1 MAIIAIEAI
10 HITAH
15 HGVYEAEKIA
25 GNTFVVDVYLD
36 ADVRQA
42 AASDALSDT
51 LDYQA
56 VYALVIEEMG
66 IRANLLET
74 LADRIG
80 QRILASFPEVESA
93 RIRVSKLRP
102 LHLEACSRTY
112 VEMHFERESVAVV
125 PPVGRANGA
134 NPP

>member
-10 HITAH
+10 HVTAH

-25 GNTFVVDVYLD
+25 GNTFVVDVYLE
-36 ADVRQA
+36 ADVHKA
-42 AASDALSDT
+42 ATTDALADT

-56 VYALVIEEMG
+56 VYALIMEEMG

-74 LADRIG
+74 LASRIG

-112 VEMHFERESVAVV
+112 VEMNFARTRHAVV
-125 PPVGRANGA
+125 PHPVHTDTQSGD
-134 NPP
+134 

>member
-10 HITAH
+10 PITAH

-25 GNTFVVDVYLD
+25 GNTFVVDVYLE
-36 ADVRQA
+36 ADVHKA
-42 AASDALSDT
+42 ATTDALADT

-56 VYALVIEEMG
+56 VYALVMEEMG

-74 LADRIG
+74 LASRIG
-80 QRILASFPEVESA
+80 QRILASFPEVENA

-112 VEMHFERESVAVV
+112 VEMSFDQ
-125 PPVGRANGA
+125 P
-134 NPP
+134 